1 MTSAITGMAGFD
13 SSTRSMIQYF
23 VHWVSRLYPMKRALP
38 AERRLTTIPW
48 AKEVFALITS
58 KEQGFRF
65 CGMIELP
72 VQWRSLNLTILNS
85 RVDKR
90 IKVWAMVER

>member
-1 MTSAITGMAGFD
+1 MTDRAGFD

-23 VHWVSRLYPMKRALP
+23 VHWVSRLYPINRPLP
-38 AERRLTTIPW
+38 IERRLTTIPW
-48 AKEVFALITS
+48 TKDVFALITS

-72 VQWRSLNLTILNS
+72 VQCRSFNRTILNS

-90 IKVWAMVER
+90 ISVWAMVER